1 MSFVSA
7 GVERTQSTL
16 CVCVCDTSE
25 MNLFLYMKTR
35 ATYALVFCCFPSF
48 SAGLTTDGTEKACP
62 FCTDW
67 IPISDWETVGPSLSI
82 FQQQT
87 SPIFFFLSLS
97 ETSISEAL
105 CLCVPYL
112 SRGYYCCVMPAATL
126 LFFIVFLLFIDR
138 FYQFSFNGLFRV
150 EWEKIKSQKPR
161 WLQFCRLENLSVSI
175 QFRLRLCIYLF
186 NWFNS
191 VWGIFLCFFYL
202 KRPFFYLNILFRKK
216 SCFLTE
222 TTVNPLLVRWIV
234 GVGAEL
240 ATFLVFL
247 YRTDGGEIEKKKKEK
262 KKSDR
267 KERKKIRERMKEEG
281 GGCAFA
287 ERAGS

>member
-1 MSFVSA
+1 
-7 GVERTQSTL
+7 
-16 CVCVCDTSE
+16 
-25 MNLFLYMKTR
+25 
-35 ATYALVFCCFPSF
+35 
-48 SAGLTTDGTEKACP
+48 
-62 FCTDW
+62 
-67 IPISDWETVGPSLSI
+67 
-82 FQQQT
+82 
-87 SPIFFFLSLS
+87 
-97 ETSISEAL
+97 
-105 CLCVPYL
+105 
-112 SRGYYCCVMPAATL
+112 MPAATL

-191 VWGIFLCFFYL
+191 VWGIFLCFFL
-202 KRPFFYLNILFRKK
+202 LETSFFLFKYSLPQEK
-216 SCFLTE
+216 LFPYWNYCES
-222 TTVNPLLVRWIV
+222 
-234 GVGAEL
+234 
-240 ATFLVFL
+240 TFGEMNSRSWC
-247 YRTDGGEIEKKKKEK
+247 RTRDVPRLPVPNWWRRNREEEEGKEK
-262 KKSDR
+262 VRQKRK

>member
-1 MSFVSA
+1 
-7 GVERTQSTL
+7 
-16 CVCVCDTSE
+16 
-25 MNLFLYMKTR
+25 
-35 ATYALVFCCFPSF
+35 
-48 SAGLTTDGTEKACP
+48 
-62 FCTDW
+62 
-67 IPISDWETVGPSLSI
+67 
-82 FQQQT
+82 
-87 SPIFFFLSLS
+87 
-97 ETSISEAL
+97 
-105 CLCVPYL
+105 
-112 SRGYYCCVMPAATL
+112 MPAATL